1 MRCRCLLQNPRIKL
15 SIENNQ
21 RAPADMVLQLLRNI
35 GPGRSISQ
43 HRFADTVYGSGYRID
58 TDRRFQ
64 AGFVYQVATDIHQ
77 ANFQR
82 LSAGNKPCGF
92 GIEKDGVLT

>member
-1 MRCRCLLQNPRIKL
+1 MRCRCLLQNAHIK
-15 SIENNQ
+15 IRVENNQ
-21 RAPADMVLQLLRNI
+21 RTPADMVLQLLRYI
-35 GPGRSISQ
+35 RPCRSVSQ
-43 HRFADTVYGSGYRID
+43 HRFADTVYGSGCRLD

-82 LSAGNKPCGF
+82 LGAGIKPCGF